1 MEELTRC
8 RRLWAQAAGGEQF
21 YESRVAVFVDES
33 LYSRHPG
40 CGVQKALCKEL
51 ALAGLPYDVYL
62 LADFPTVAQRYTLV
76 LLAQPDETAEMGQW
90 LARGV
95 YGEPGWRRLRC
106 GNWQPPAAS
115 GC

>member
-1 MEELTRC
+1 MGKKDDRYYMSSVKLGPKGQIVIPKEARAMFGLE
-8 RRLWAQAAGGEQF
+8 
-21 YESRVAVFVDES
+21 
-33 LYSRHPG
+33 PG
-40 CGVQKALCKEL
+40 
-51 ALAGLPYDVYL
+51 
-62 LADFPTVAQRYTLV
+62 YTLV